1 MEFIIIAG
9 PQAVGKMTVG
19 LELEK
24 LIDAKLL
31 FNHQTIDLFTNFLN
45 YTPKTFELSEMIRN
59 QLFKAF
65 VENEETNATSGLILS
80 VVVAYD
86 SEKDWEIV
94 NGWVSTFREADADI
108 YYIELEAD
116 LDERIKR
123 NVHESRLAVKPSKR
137 NIDFSKH
144 ELLTSNERHRLNS
157 EENEVLERLPE
168 INYLRINNTNL
179 DAEDVALQIF
189 DWMKSSANE

>member
-1 MEFIIIAG
+1 MVFIIIAG

-24 LIDAKLL
+24 LIDARLL
-31 FNHQTIDLFTNFLN
+31 FNHQTIDLFANFLN
-45 YTPKTFELSEMIRN
+45 YTPKTFELSEMVRN
-59 QLFKAF
+59 QLFTAF

-86 SEKDWEIV
+86 SEKDWEIL
-94 NGWVSTFREADADI
+94 NGWVSMFIEADADV

-116 LDERIKR
+116 LNERLKR
-123 NVHESRLAVKPSKR
+123 NVHKNRLAAKPSKR
-137 NIDFSKH
+137 DIDFSKH

-157 EENEVLERLPE
+157 EENEVLEYLPKV
-168 INYLRINNTNL
+168 NYLRINNTNL
-179 DAEDVALQIF
+179 DAENVAKQIF
-189 DWMKSSANE
+189 EWMKSSVNE

>member
-45 YTPKTFELSEMIRN
+45 YTPKTFELSEMVRN

-144 ELLTSNERHRLNS
+144 ELLTSNKRHRLNS

>member
-24 LIDAKLL
+24 LIDARLL
-31 FNHQTIDLFTNFLN
+31 FNHQTIDLFANFLN
-45 YTPKTFELSEMIRN
+45 YTSKTFELSEMVRN
-59 QLFKAF
+59 QLFTAF

-86 SEKDWEIV
+86 SEKDWEIL
-94 NGWVSTFREADADI
+94 NGWVSMFIEADADV

-116 LDERIKR
+116 LNERLKR
-123 NVHESRLAVKPSKR
+123 NVHKNRLAAKPSKR
-137 NIDFSKH
+137 DIDFSKH

-157 EENEVLERLPE
+157 EENEVLEYLPKV
-168 INYLRINNTNL
+168 NYLRINNTNL
-179 DAEDVALQIF
+179 DAENVAKQIF
-189 DWMKSSANE
+189 EWMKSSANE

>member
-24 LIDAKLL
+24 LIDARLL
-31 FNHQTIDLFTNFLN
+31 FNHQTIDLFANFLN
-45 YTPKTFELSEMIRN
+45 YTPKTFELSEMVRN
-59 QLFKAF
+59 QLFTAF

-86 SEKDWEIV
+86 SEKDWEIL
-94 NGWVSTFREADADI
+94 NGWVSMFIEADADV

-116 LDERIKR
+116 LNERLKR
-123 NVHESRLAVKPSKR
+123 NVHKNRLAAKPSKR
-137 NIDFSKH
+137 DIDFSKH

-157 EENEVLERLPE
+157 EENEVLEYLPKV
-168 INYLRINNTNL
+168 NYLRINNTNL
-179 DAEDVALQIF
+179 DAENVAKQIF
-189 DWMKSSANE
+189 EWMKSSANE

>member
-24 LIDAKLL
+24 LIDARLL
-31 FNHQTIDLFTNFLN
+31 FNHQTIDLFANFLN
-45 YTPKTFELSEMIRN
+45 YTPKTFELSEMVRN
-59 QLFKAF
+59 QLFTAF

-86 SEKDWEIV
+86 SEKDWEIL
-94 NGWVSTFREADADI
+94 NGWVSMFIEADADV

-116 LDERIKR
+116 LNERLKR
-123 NVHESRLAVKPSKR
+123 NVHKNPLAAKPPKR
-137 NIDFSKH
+137 DIDFSKH

-157 EENEVLERLPE
+157 EENEVLEYLPKV
-168 INYLRINNTNL
+168 NYLRINNTNL
-179 DAEDVALQIF
+179 DAENVAKQIF
-189 DWMKSSANE
+189 EWMKSSANE

>member
-45 YTPKTFELSEMIRN
+45 YTPKTFELSEMVRN

-65 VENEETNATSGLILS
+65 VENKETNATSGLILS

>member
-24 LIDAKLL
+24 LIDARLL
-31 FNHQTIDLFTNFLN
+31 FNHQTIDLFANFLN
-45 YTPKTFELSEMIRN
+45 YTPKNFELSEMVRN
-59 QLFKAF
+59 QLFTAF

-86 SEKDWEIV
+86 SEKDWEIL
-94 NGWVSTFREADADI
+94 NGWVSMFIEADADV

-116 LDERIKR
+116 LNERLKR
-123 NVHESRLAVKPSKR
+123 NVHKNRLAAKPSKR
-137 NIDFSKH
+137 DIDFSKH

-157 EENEVLERLPE
+157 EENEVLEYLPKV
-168 INYLRINNTNL
+168 NYLRINNTNL
-179 DAEDVALQIF
+179 DAENVAKQIF
-189 DWMKSSANE
+189 EWMKSSANE

>member
-24 LIDAKLL
+24 LIDARLL
-31 FNHQTIDLFTNFLN
+31 FNHQTIDLFANFLN
-45 YTPKTFELSEMIRN
+45 YTPKTFELSEMVRN
-59 QLFKAF
+59 QLFRAF

-86 SEKDWEIV
+86 SEKDWEIL
-94 NGWVSTFREADADI
+94 NGWVSMFIEADADV

-116 LDERIKR
+116 LNERLKR
-123 NVHESRLAVKPSKR
+123 NVHKNRLAAKPSKR
-137 NIDFSKH
+137 DIDFSKH

-157 EENEVLERLPE
+157 EENEVLEYLPKV
-168 INYLRINNTNL
+168 NYLRINNTNL
-179 DAEDVALQIF
+179 DAENVAKQIF
-189 DWMKSSANE
+189 EWMKSSANE

>member
-1 MEFIIIAG
+1 M
-9 PQAVGKMTVG
+9 V
-19 LELEK
+19 
-24 LIDAKLL
+24 
-31 FNHQTIDLFTNFLN
+31 
-45 YTPKTFELSEMIRN
+45 RN

>member
-45 YTPKTFELSEMIRN
+45 YTPKTFELSEMVRN

>member
-45 YTPKTFELSEMIRN
+45 YTPKTFELSEMVRN

-189 DWMKSSANE
+189 DCMKSSANE